1 MSSKT
6 QTYLRKMKKKNHFVI
21 YNVNTKIYSSFYNT
35 YLFIKCYP
43 NINFLCHVMIN
54 IIYFFKKNYKSK
66 KNY

>member
-43 NINFLCHVMIN
+43 NINFCHVAIN
-54 IIYFFKKNYKSK
+54 IIHFQKNYKSK